1 MGIEEFNH
9 FKNDFGKSQFPCKEI
24 QGGIS
29 VCKEQ
34 IQSSLEIYIITKGP
48 DPSLFWLSNEDKN

>member
-29 VCKEQ
+29 VCKE
-34 IQSSLEIYIITKGP
+34 
-48 DPSLFWLSNEDKN
+48 